1 MNMKKVL
8 AVVLAVI
15 MAVSA
20 MAITV
25 FAEDVKIPLY
35 KIGDISV
42 AKNNVTITFTIPVY
56 GTYGYFTEGDYFE
69 LDIPSATEIA
79 GDFKDYKVTV
89 NGFESLPTDGI
100 HTVFFGHVA
109 RDVIF
114 HVEDIKDEN
123 GNKIGE
129 EKVVDFPTVIP
140 VDTTLNGTSS
150 IEVVITGNIDAT
162 WKLPQAWAF
171 ENEQYK
177 VQFYDVDNGEVIDS
191 YSIAKFWKPTIST
204 SDASYVNSME
214 FVNTATYRDV
224 VTAGGSI
231 WGGSE
236 ADRAGLGGAKAWN
249 WDHTLSNKD
258 AILKA
263 DTVKLVVELTKPI
276 NGRATYVL
284 WAQKE
289 SNSIYET
296 NANWWYY
303 DSARKQ
309 VAVVTVD
316 GQVNELVFD
325 VPVSALYDYN
335 YGVWNNALA
344 ITEEITLRDSVL
356 GQDPEKN
363 NYLVDVADGYY
374 SNGIFTDGSLG
385 DLSWAQYGGGAKY
398 KGNNIIYA
406 LGGEAYAKNGIP
418 SWDARYGAGA
428 KDIYLL
434 ASTTEED
441 NVVVEEVEDPVE
453 PSTEE
458 EETVEVEDPAE
469 VEEEDTNP
477 GTGLALAVVP
487 MLVAAVA
494 VVASKRR

>member
-56 GTYGYFTEGDYFE
+56 GTYGYFTEGDFFV
-69 LDIPSATEIA
+69 LDLPTSSEIA
-79 GDFKDYKVTV
+79 GDLKDYKVTV
-89 NGFESLPTDGI
+89 NGFESKAVDMDEAEDKEDWKHI
-100 HTVFFGHVA
+100 VFFGHVA
-109 RDVIF
+109 RDFISAAY
-114 HVEDIKDEN
+114 
-123 GNKIGE
+123 
-129 EKVVDFPTVIP
+129 PTVIP

-162 WKLPQAWAF
+162 WKLPGTWAL
-171 ENEQYK
+171 ESNDYN
-177 VQFYDVDNGEVIDS
+177 VQFYDVDNGEVVDS
-191 YSIAKFWKPTIST
+191 YSTAKFWKPTLST

-214 FVNTATYRDV
+214 FVNTATYKDV

-289 SNSIYET
+289 ANSIYET

-325 VPVSALYDYN
+325 VPVSCLYDFN

-356 GQDPEKN
+356 GQDPTKN

-374 SNGIFTDGSLG
+374 NTGIFADGSLG
-385 DLSWAQYGGGAKY
+385 DISWAQYGGGAKY

-406 LGGEAYAKNGIP
+406 LGGEAYAENSIP

-434 ASTTEED
+434 ASTVEEE

-453 PSTEE
+453 STTEE
-458 EETVEVEDPAE
+458 EEDVTVEVEEPAE
-469 VEEEDTNP
+469 EENP
-477 GTGLALAVVP
+477 KTGLALAVVP
-487 MLVAAVA
+487 MIIAAVA
-494 VVASKRR
+494 AVASKRR

>member
-56 GTYGYFTEGDYFE
+56 GTYGYFTEGDYFV
-69 LDIPSATEIA
+69 LDLPTASEIA

-89 NGFESLPTDGI
+89 NGFESKAVNVADQGEAEDWVHI
-100 HTVFFGHVA
+100 VFFGHVA
-109 RDVIF
+109 RDFISAAY
-114 HVEDIKDEN
+114 
-123 GNKIGE
+123 
-129 EKVVDFPTVIP
+129 PTVIP
-140 VDTTLNGTSS
+140 VDTTLNGTSN

-162 WKLPQAWAF
+162 WKLPNADGF
-171 ENEQYK
+171 KNNDQYD
-177 VQFYDVDNGEVIDS
+177 VQFYDVDNGEVVDS
-191 YSIAKFWKPTIST
+191 YSIAKFWNPTIST
-204 SDASYVNSME
+204 ADASYVNSME

-289 SNSIYET
+289 GNSIYET

-356 GQDPEKN
+356 GQDPTKN

-374 SNGIFTDGSLG
+374 NNGIFTDGSLG
-385 DLSWAQYGGGAKY
+385 DISWAQYGGGAKY

-406 LGGEAYAKNGIP
+406 LGGEAYAENDIAP
-418 SWDARYGAGA
+418 WDARYGAGA
-428 KDIYLL
+428 KEIYLL
-434 ASTTEED
+434 ASTTEEE

>member
-56 GTYGYFTEGDYFE
+56 GTYGYFTEGDFFV
-69 LDIPSATEIA
+69 LDLPTASEIHA
-79 GDFKDYKVTV
+79 DFKDYEVKV
-89 NGFESLPTDGI
+89 NGFKSSAVNIETETGVEAV
-100 HTVFFGHVA
+100 HYVFFGHVA
-109 RDVIF
+109 RDFISA
-114 HVEDIKDEN
+114 
-123 GNKIGE
+123 
-129 EKVVDFPTVIP
+129 DFPTVIP
-140 VDTTLNGTSS
+140 VDTTINGTST
-150 IEVVITGNIDAT
+150 IDITITGTIDAT
-162 WKLPQAWAF
+162 WKLPGAGALESNSYF
-171 ENEQYK
+171 
-177 VQFYDVDNGEVIDS
+177 VQFFDAVDGEVVGS
-191 YSIAKFWKPTIST
+191 FSTAKFWKPTIGST
-204 SDASYVNSME
+204 DASYVNSME

-236 ADRAGLGGAKAWN
+236 EDRAGLGGAKAWS
-249 WDHTLSNKD
+249 WDHTLGNKD

-289 SNSIYET
+289 ANSIYET

-303 DSARKQ
+303 ETARKQ

-316 GQVNELVFD
+316 GQVSELVFD

-356 GQDPEKN
+356 GQDPAKN
-363 NYLVDVADGYY
+363 NYLVDIADGYY
-374 SNGIFTDGSLG
+374 DNGIFADGSLG
-385 DLSWAQYGGGAKY
+385 DISWAQYGGGAKY
-398 KGNNIIYA
+398 KGNTIIYA
-406 LGGEAYAKNGIP
+406 LGGEAYAQNDIP
-418 SWDARYGAGA
+418 SWDGRYGAGA
-428 KDIYLL
+428 KEIYLL
-434 ASTTEED
+434 ASTVEEE

-458 EETVEVEDPAE
+458 EEDVTVD
-469 VEEEDTNP
+469 VEEPAEDTNP